1 MQGAATASVNPNGPY
16 PPTPPTGGG
25 YPQQPLQQQPGFPQ
39 QQPIASYS
47 AYPEYNP
54 QSHVVGGRSYQGAVA
69 GMSGWNDPPK
79 LTADADAAEKILAA
93 AGGSP
98 EGVIVASFTA
108 AMDLARGLLDR
119 MPNQRQKVEDTDRR
133 IDGLFDRLAS
143 QQIQPQRTVLAQLLQ
158 LAQALDKK
166 EYTAA
171 QTTVM
176 KMMTSNYA
184 NETSWILG
192 AKRLVELLMML
203 G

>member
-1 MQGAATASVNPNGPY
+1 
-16 PPTPPTGGG
+16 
-25 YPQQPLQQQPGFPQ
+25 
-39 QQPIASYS
+39 
-47 AYPEYNP
+47 
-54 QSHVVGGRSYQGAVA
+54 
-69 GMSGWNDPPK
+69 MSGWNDPPK